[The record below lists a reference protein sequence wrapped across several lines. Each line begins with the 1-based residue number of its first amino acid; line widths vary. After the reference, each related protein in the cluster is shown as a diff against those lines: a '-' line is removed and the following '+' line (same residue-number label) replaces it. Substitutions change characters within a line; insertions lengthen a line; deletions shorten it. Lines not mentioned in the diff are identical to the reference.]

1 MTDSTAPSFA
11 ERLAEARTELEI
23 YEAAQ
28 LGDIM
33 WMQSSLRDISVDA
46 ALRAKWTLRIEQL
59 DRKIQISLG
68 ELGQAC
74 GAASVPDAAPE
85 SVMHAVDE
93 ALNRQAALWQEIEET
108 ETQLAA
114 EVPAILDSDWRPF
127 PPQLKPAREARR
139 DAQSLP
145 DGLR

>member
-11 ERLAEARTELEI
+11 EKLAEARTELEI

-68 ELGQAC
+68 EFGQAC
-74 GAASVPDAAPE
+74 GAASVADAAPE
-85 SVMHAVDE
+85 SAMRAVDE

-127 PPQLKPAREARR
+127 PPHLKPAREGRR
-139 DAQSLP
+139 AAQSLP